1 MASDRRFGL
10 PHPFDAEL
18 TGESSRGRKSG
29 LWETLRRA
37 LGTPPEAEASSPP
50 IPLSDEPAPRSLVV
64 PARPA
69 PPAPLAPDP
78 VEPSFVAP
86 AREATA
92 VEIDSGVPFLEA
104 EPAEEEPPA
113 VTVPPAAR
121 EETAAESAE
130 PVPGTS
136 QPPPASGRLAR
147 GLASF
152 SRDNAEREKKYA
164 HLLRD
169 AGSTGRKRS
178 PGSRKRS

>member
-18 TGESSRGRKSG
+18 TGEPSRSRKPG

-37 LGTPPEAEASSPP
+37 LGTPPEADTPSPP
-50 IPLSDEPAPRSLVV
+50 VPLPDEPAPRTRIA
-64 PARPA
+64 PPRPA
-69 PPAPLAPDP
+69 PPAPPAPDP

-92 VEIDSGVPFLEA
+92 VEIDSAVPFLEA

-113 VTVPPAAR
+113 VPVLPAER
-121 EETAAESAE
+121 EETASESAE
-130 PVPGTS
+130 PVPVAS